1 MNGHHLKLLKEL
13 SENNTQSQ
21 RELSR
26 KLGVSLGS
34 VNYVLSNLLDAGL
47 IRAKRFK
54 NSKNKAAYMYILT
67 PAGIKSRMQLS
78 REFLQR
84 KMVEY
89 EKLKME
95 IEELKKDLRNSTIPR
110 GDGNAEAGD

>member
-13 SENNTQSQ
+13 SENNSQSQ

-26 KLGVSLGS
+26 KLGLSLGS
-34 VNYVLSNLLDAGL
+34 VNYVLGHLVEAGL

-67 PAGIKSRMQLS
+67 PAGLKSKIQFS
-78 REFLQR
+78 CDFLKR
-84 KMVEY
+84 KLHEY
-89 EKLKME
+89 EMLKME
-95 IEELKKDLRNSTIPR
+95 IEELKRDI
-110 GDGNAEAGD
+110 DG